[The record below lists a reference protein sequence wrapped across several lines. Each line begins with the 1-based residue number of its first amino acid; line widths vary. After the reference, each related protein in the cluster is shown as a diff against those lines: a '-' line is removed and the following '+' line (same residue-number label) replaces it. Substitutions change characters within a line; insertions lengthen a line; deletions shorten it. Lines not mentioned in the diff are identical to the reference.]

1 MISPAYVQVMARYN
15 RWQNKSLYGAADGLD
30 EADRTADR
38 GAFFGSIH
46 GTLSHLLWG
55 DTIWMS
61 RFDGWD
67 APGGGIPES
76 PRMELDWSA
85 LKTARAGADARIV
98 DWSER
103 VGPEDLAGD
112 LTWYSGAAGRELTKP
127 RALLV
132 LHLFNH
138 QVHHR
143 GQVHAMLTAAGA
155 RPDDSDLPFMPEDA

>member
-1 MISPAYVQVMARYN
+1 MISPEYLWVMSRYN
-15 RWQNKSLYGAADGLD
+15 RWQNHSLYGAADALD

-67 APGGGIPES
+67 APATGIAGS
-76 PRMELDWSA
+76 PDAEPDWAA
-85 LKTARAGADARIV
+85 LKAARTRADARIMEWADRIV
-98 DWSER
+98 P
-103 VGPEDLAGD
+103 GDLEGD
-112 LTWYSGAAGRELTKP
+112 LTWYSGASGRELTKP
-127 RALLV
+127 RTLLV
-132 LHLFNH
+132 MQLFNH
-138 QVHHR
+138 QTHHR

-155 RPDDSDLPFMPEDA
+155 RPDDTDLPFMPEDV